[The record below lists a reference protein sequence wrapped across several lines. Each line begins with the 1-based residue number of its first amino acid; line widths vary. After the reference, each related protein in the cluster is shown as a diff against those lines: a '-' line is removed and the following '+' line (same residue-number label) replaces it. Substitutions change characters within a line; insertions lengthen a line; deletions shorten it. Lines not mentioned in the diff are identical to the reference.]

1 MKNLISNNIL
11 IRNNRLPSIICNIDE
26 INLKLPS
33 YSMHENKVYEPIL
46 KLLYII
52 KNDERKRNT
61 FIFDENLNIYIETV
75 SKADH

>member
-1 MKNLISNNIL
+1 
-11 IRNNRLPSIICNIDE
+11 
-26 INLKLPS
+26 
-33 YSMHENKVYEPIL
+33 MHENKVYEPIL